1 LDSRDNWVTTCGDLY
16 IRLRQAFD
24 VTLIGN
30 GAPGAADFHINP
42 SNATAVEGGEI
53 FYIASAQLQGNE
65 I

>member
-1 LDSRDNWVTTCGDLY
+1 LDLRDDWVTTCGDLY

-24 VTLIGN
+24 VTLIGD
-30 GAPGAADFHINP
+30 GAPGAADFNKTP

-53 FYIASAQLQGNE
+53 FYIASARLQGNE